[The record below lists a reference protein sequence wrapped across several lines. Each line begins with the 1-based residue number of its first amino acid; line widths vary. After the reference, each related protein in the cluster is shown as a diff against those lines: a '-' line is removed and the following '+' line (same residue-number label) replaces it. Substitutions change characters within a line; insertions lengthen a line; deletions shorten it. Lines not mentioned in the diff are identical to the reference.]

1 MPKAYQRRWLPIITI
16 LIGLVL
22 LVVGDAQAQ
31 PTPPPFDP
39 DAVPVPDEP
48 PAAFRAA
55 TSYAENCAP
64 CHGATGNSD
73 GPTVADLPVPPPAFA
88 DPATTWAVAP
98 AEYFHTTKFGRMA
111 NLMPPWRNQLTDDEI
126 WQVVAYAR
134 SLHTTEEAVAD
145 GATRYAAQCAAC
157 HGEDGRGD
165 GPDADG
171 TLGDLSDQATMMRV
185 SDADLSQGWN
195 SAHAEIGADW
205 SSEERRNTLDY
216 IRTFTYTP
224 PWALPY
230 AAGTGIIQGYVVQ
243 GTPDGGTPADL
254 PVTLFGFL
262 DFTQVMS
269 ATTTSEADGSFQFD
283 DLSSDPEVAY
293 VVETD
298 YADIGY
304 TSDFLRFNPD
314 APIETVEV
322 RVYEPSDD
330 DSNIV
335 INRSNW
341 IIDHQPGALRAGQ
354 IIIYGNPG
362 DQAFAGTVIDGAERP
377 VTVAVPVPANA
388 ENIDFPDGEL
398 GGRFLRVG
406 DVIYDT
412 APLPPGDEVRQIF
425 ISYDLPYDDADAS
438 LALRW
443 PYAVE
448 RLNLL
453 VAELPDL
460 AVEAEGLS
468 YASNDTLEG
477 TEFEVWNGENLAAES
492 IVTANFAGLLPAG
505 SMDPRLLTETDD
517 ATLAG
522 ANMPAVTVP
531 PLEPWVPWAFGALA
545 LLALGAIFVMQVSKA
560 EDAVTVLTR
569 ERDALVKEIAALDD
583 THAQGEIDD
592 PTWSA
597 QRAQLK
603 RELVETTLELTR
615 LQEAGK

>member
-1 MPKAYQRRWLPIITI
+1 
-16 LIGLVL
+16 
-22 LVVGDAQAQ
+22 
-31 PTPPPFDP
+31 
-39 DAVPVPDEP
+39 
-48 PAAFRAA
+48 
-55 TSYAENCAP
+55 
-64 CHGATGNSD
+64 
-73 GPTVADLPVPPPAFA
+73 
-88 DPATTWAVAP
+88 
-98 AEYFHTTKFGRMA
+98 
-111 NLMPPWRNQLTDDEI
+111 MPPWRNQLTDDEI
-126 WQVVAYAR
+126 WLVVAYAR
-134 SLHTTEEAVAD
+134 SLHTTEQAVSD
-145 GATRYAAQCAAC
+145 GATRYAAECAAC

-195 SAHAEIGADW
+195 SAHAELGADW

-224 PWALPY
+224 PWELPY
-230 AAGTGIIQGYVVQ
+230 AAGPGVIQGYVVQ
-243 GTPDGGTPADL
+243 GTPDGGTPANL
-254 PVTLFGFL
+254 SVTLFGFL
-262 DFTQVMS
+262 DFTQIMS

-283 DLSSDPEVAY
+283 DLSSDPEIAY

-304 TSDFLRFNPD
+304 TSDFLRLSPD
-314 APIETVEV
+314 APVETVEV
-322 RVYEPSDD
+322 EVFEPSDD

-341 IIDHQPGALRAGQ
+341 IVDHEPGALRAGQ
-354 IIIYGNPG
+354 IIIYGNRG
-362 DQAFAGTVIDGAERP
+362 EQAFAGTVIDGVERP
-377 VTVAVPVPANA
+377 VTVAVPVPANV
-388 ENIDFPDGEL
+388 ENIEFPDGEL
-398 GGRFLRVG
+398 GRRFLRVG

-425 ISYDLPYDDADAS
+425 ISYDLPYDNADAT

-460 AVEAEGLS
+460 VVEAEGLT
-468 YASNDTLEG
+468 YTSNDTLEG
-477 TEFEVWNGENLAAES
+477 MEFELWNGTDLAADS
-492 IVTANFAGLLPAG
+492 VVTANFAGLLPAG
-505 SMDPRLLTETDD
+505 SIDPRLLTGTDD
-517 ATLAG
+517 ATLG
-522 ANMPAVTVP
+522 GSNMPAVTVP
-531 PLEPWVPWAFGALA
+531 PLEPWVPWTFGALA
-545 LLALGAIFVMQVSKA
+545 LLALGAVFVVQVSKA
-560 EDAVTVLTR
+560 EDAATVLTR
-569 ERDALVKEIAALDD
+569 ERDTLVKEIAALDD
-583 THAQGEIDD
+583 SHARGEIDD
-592 PTWSA
+592 ATWVA